1 MEQRMLGRVGRPVG
15 VIGLGAW
22 QLGADWGEV
31 SDEAASDVLEA
42 ALDAGVTFVDTAALP
57 PAT

>member
-1 MEQRMLGRVGRPVG
+1 MEQRILGRSGQRVS

-31 SDEAASDVLEA
+31 SEK
-42 ALDAGVTFVDTAALP
+42 DAFAMLRP
-57 PAT
+57 RLRPE